1 MPGIPTTH
9 GEKADNTA
17 ESTAQSRQAAL
28 RRWDLEGEIS
38 TARLAACAIFFGS
51 SLRMDGGARLEINI
65 MREREKHEKKEQN

>member
-17 ESTAQSRQAAL
+17 ESTAQSHQAAL
-28 RRWDLEGEIS
+28 RRWDLEGKIS
-38 TARLAACAIFFGS
+38 TARLAASAIFFGS

>member
-28 RRWDLEGEIS
+28 RRWDLEGKS
-38 TARLAACAIFFGS
+38 PLRVLRRVLFS
-51 SLRMDGGARLEINI
+51 SGRR
-65 MREREKHEKKEQN
+65 